1 MDGLIKGILKIFH
14 ISLGEDKET
23 ALIQFIKFGIVGVS
37 NTVLSYALNVAA
49 LILLAPLKLSWD
61 YFAANIIAFV
71 LSVAWSF
78 YWNNRFVFT
87 AKEGEK
93 RNLWTA
99 LLKTYVAYSFTG
111 LILANVLSW
120 LWVDVIGIS
129 KFIAPLLNLIIS
141 VPVNFLLN
149 KFWAFKS

>member
-1 MDGLIKGILKIFH
+1 MHFLNRGNTADH
-14 ISLGEDKET
+14 EDRKA
-23 ALIQFIKFGIVGVS
+23 ALIQFVKFGIVGVS
-37 NTVLSYALNVAA
+37 NTVLSYALNVAV
-49 LILLAPLKLSWD
+49 LVLLAPLQLSWD
-61 YFAANIIAFV
+61 YFAANVIAFV

-78 YWNNRFVFT
+78 FWNNKFVFT

-93 RNLWTA
+93 RNLRAA

-120 LWVDVIGIS
+120 LWVDIVGIS
-129 KFIAPLLNLIIS
+129 KFIAPLLNLVIS